1 MKMRGRMVC
10 FFMSLWMVFTFIPV
24 TTSSAAYEGE
34 TLESVYE
41 EGSEGETKYTP
52 AVMPGS
58 ATASARAATASFN
71 TNYSLSGNSAD
82 KMVSIA
88 TAQVGRSRSTMGYS
102 DSWCARFVSDVA
114 SKAGESAAIPYNAGC
129 RQLYN
134 AIISAGGKEVSTP
147 QKGDIVF
154 FVCTVCKVYPYNNA
168 YSHVGIMVDSSG
180 TCISGNYNGKVSQHK
195 VGDYQESDGHSVATR
210 NIILK
215 YVRPNYSLSSSANFV
230 TPEKP
235 QNAVKFYTWISE
247 QGKGV
252 SAENATSVSKLEKG
266 NLYYFWFY
274 LREDI
279 THKKVPDSYPAVQVS
294 VKMTITDPNG
304 KSQSTE
310 YKNSSDNWFG
320 FIPTIDGTYT
330 FTAAVSGDYE
340 GTRTIQRT
348 ISTSSQ
354 VSVETLNTLNSTGTA
369 SLYPTVFKGYLR
381 GTSKYNAY
389 SDSSG
394 SNYIGR
400 IYTTD
405 ELKVQSVYANNGT
418 LWMSAL
424 CPWDGY
430 ASDRLIY
437 AKLDAVV
444 DTSFAPYTAIASSS
458 ATVYT
463 RSNASAKYG
472 SLGKGDAVT
481 VVGQSGQYS
490 QVIYPLAVGGYK
502 IGWCATASLSRPDIS
517 SVTAV
522 SSTSLRLAYTLPSNA
537 ANNLVILD
545 AGMNVLLRGSI
556 RGSGGTVTRL
566 TPGVTYYIYIE
577 SELSN
582 GTGTVTSMVK
592 KVVLK

>member
-41 EGSEGETKYTP
+41 KGSEGETKYTP

-58 ATASARAATASFN
+58 VTAFANVATARMTLQQLQDKFPDGKYWNGGDADSYTNFPCPSHATTTYCNCFTADGRSAWQCYGFALKLGYDAYGTSPRNWNYTTASS
-71 TNYSLSGNSAD
+71 YVDSL
-82 KMVSIA
+82 K
-88 TAQVGRSRSTMGYS
+88 
-102 DSWCARFVSDVA
+102 
-114 SKAGESAAIPYNAGC
+114 P
-129 RQLYN
+129 
-134 AIISAGGKEVSTP
+134 
-147 QKGDIVF
+147 GDIVD
-154 FVCTVCKVYPYNNA
+154 N
-168 YSHVGIMVDSSG
+168 
-180 TCISGNYNGKVSQHK
+180 SGNPYHTVFVIGVTDTDIIVGECNWGGRCLIKWGRSISKSDIRNYSSLKIYIAPSALTTTPAATPEISVSQSSVSLKSGQSTTLTVNIKNTSGRWYINPQVSTAGICSWSWGNLTGEAPIKQAPLTIAAGHAGTTNLTLYLKDKQTDAVLTSKTIK
-195 VGDYQESDGHSVATR
+195 VTVAT
-210 NIILK
+210 
-215 YVRPNYSLSSSANFV
+215 
-230 TPEKP
+230 
-235 QNAVKFYTWISE
+235 
-247 QGKGV
+247 
-252 SAENATSVSKLEKG
+252 
-266 NLYYFWFY
+266 
-274 LREDI
+274 
-279 THKKVPDSYPAVQVS
+279 
-294 VKMTITDPNG
+294 
-304 KSQSTE
+304 
-310 YKNSSDNWFG
+310 
-320 FIPTIDGTYT
+320 
-330 FTAAVSGDYE
+330 SGA
-340 GTRTIQRT
+340 
-348 ISTSSQ
+348 Q